1 MSVELLRQRI
11 EDAISSVRQH
21 ENSIIVLKG
30 ISVSAVE
37 PDLAKK
43 IDLDQLTTNKLQYFM
58 RIMKDQ
64 RIIVYEEFL
73 MLYDFILSQFSEVDI
88 ICNNLYMEQYP
99 INLFCNE
106 QTRKGLLIHFS
117 ESEDEDDDTEIGDID
132 KYAEIYIGLR
142 EYRGHLLGAYCDNS
156 FTEDARIR
164 VINLFESSKQELPV
178 VQQEQAFTELLDE
191 ADYIALVSRVLLGQE
206 DEICVQIA
214 NYSGNIERLK
224 SRLAILAENWTD
236 WTSLVIAEP
245 PALPTSFTHRS
256 EYSELLKQYWN
267 HDSFRMLT
275 VYDLNK
281 LREYNQREV
290 VEISQEQIIANL
302 VEQTENCINGRYSRD
317 MFVTAPTGAGK
328 SVMFQIP
335 AIYLAEKYNLLTIV
349 ISPLIG
355 LMNDQV
361 KNLEMKN
368 YRYAKTLNSDISP
381 IVKQEIIERVANSE
395 YHILYISPETLL
407 GRSDVEQLI
416 GDRTIGMIVIDEAH
430 IVTTWG
436 KQFRPDYWYL
446 GDHIRKLRK
455 RQREQKGQSFVIAS
469 FTATAIFRG
478 KEDMYEETINSLYMF
493 EPITYLG
500 YVRRNDIDIRIDKIA
515 KAKNERNE
523 YEMQKFEEIEKLVER
538 ALFTEQK
545 TLIYFPTV
553 ALIERC
559 YEELRAKNKIATVA
573 TYYGTLNKEKKNE
586 SYELFMTGKKLV
598 MLATKA
604 FGMGID
610 IDDIAVVAHF
620 APTGNVCDYVQEIG
634 RAARRPDME
643 GQAYYPYSPRDF
655 RYINQ
660 LHGMSAI
667 RSYQLVEVIRK
678 IVEMYANNLRR
689 AGRSFTKRRNAM
701 LLDAENFSYIFSANS
716 TDEDNSINKVKT
728 ALLIIEKD
736 FTCRIGFS
744 PIVVRPIPLFSKG
757 FFSIDSLTFQK
768 LNKKFHDCAL
778 VINEPKHIYQLN
790 LEKIWR
796 QDYGNISFP
805 QFKYFLYGKKSDDLE
820 FVRDYPMQPAL
831 CVKLIFAE
839 ECQSLFHAVWQA
851 FRNSVHQQLNDGKRV
866 TVKELAKPLLPFY
879 QNSSY
884 RVESIVDVL
893 ISSIDTYRRHVY
905 RGKEWMLKE
914 YPSNGPT
921 KYEFTV
927 AIRSY
932 FSWVEQ
938 SFKKIMDGTEN
949 DMLYLNQNEG
959 NIREISTVLG
969 ILDTLDILS
978 FEMTG
983 GENSQLYIYINQIM
997 SLKQILNAPQFYHN
1011 RILQAVSERHMI
1023 SVKMMTYLFESG
1035 FTSDEIWEQLED
1047 YFLGKVPE
1055 AVIDECRKDDPQF
1068 KI

>member
-1 MSVELLRQRI
+1 MSVELLRKKI
-11 EDAISSVRQH
+11 TDAINATKQH
-21 ENSIIVLKG
+21 QNSIVVLKG
-30 ISVSAVE
+30 IPISAIAPE
-37 PDLAKK
+37 LEEK
-43 IDLDQLTTNKLQYFM
+43 INLDQLTNNKLSYFM
-58 RIMKDQ
+58 QIVADQ

-73 MLYDFILSQFSEVDI
+73 MLSDFILSQFSEVYI

-106 QTRKGLLIHFS
+106 QTRRGLLLHFA
-117 ESEDEDDDTEIGDID
+117 ESEDENDDTEIGDIE
-132 KYAEIYIGLR
+132 KYAEIYVGLR
-142 EYRGHLLGAYCDNS
+142 EYRGHLLGAYCENS
-156 FTEDARIR
+156 FTEDAR
-164 VINLFESSKQELPV
+164 VNEINLFPSSKLELPV
-178 VQQEQAFTELLDE
+178 VPQEQLFTELLDE

-206 DEICVQIA
+206 EEICVRIS
-214 NYSGNIERLK
+214 NYSGNIDKLR
-224 SRLAILAENWTD
+224 SRLAILAENWND
-236 WTSLVIAEP
+236 WTTLFIAEP
-245 PALPTSFTHRS
+245 PALQATFTHRS
-256 EYSELLKQYWN
+256 EYTDLLKRYWN
-267 HDSFRMLT
+267 HDSFRKLS
-275 VYDLNK
+275 VYDTNK
-281 LREYNQREV
+281 LRESNRREV
-290 VEISQEQIIANL
+290 IEISQEQVIANL
-302 VEQTENCINGRYSRD
+302 VEQAENCINGKYSRD

-361 KNLEMKN
+361 KNLELKN

-381 IVKQEIIERVANSE
+381 IVKQEIIERVADGE

-455 RQREQKGQSFVIAS
+455 KQREQKGQSFVIAS

-500 YVRRNDIDIRIDKIA
+500 YVRRNDIDIHIEKIA
-515 KAKNERNE
+515 KLKNERNE
-523 YEMQKFEEIEKLVER
+523 YEMQKFEEVEKLVER
-538 ALFTEQK
+538 ALITEQK
-545 TLIYFPTV
+545 ILVYFPTV

-573 TYYGTLNKEKKNE
+573 TYYGTLNKDQKSE
-586 SYELFMTGKKLV
+586 SYELFLSGKKLV

-634 RAARRPDME
+634 RAARKPNME
-643 GQAYYPYSPRDF
+643 GQAYYPYSTRDF

-689 AGRSFTKRRNAM
+689 AGRSYTKRRNAM

-736 FTCRIGFS
+736 FTSRIGFS

-757 FFSIDSLTFQK
+757 YFSISPSTLQE
-768 LNKKFHDCAL
+768 LNKKYPDCAS
-778 VINEPKHIYQLN
+778 VINDDKHIYQLN
-790 LEKIWR
+790 LEQIW
-796 QDYGNISFP
+796 QKDYRNISFP
-805 QFKYFLYGKKSDDLE
+805 QFKFFLYGKKSDDLT
-820 FVRDYPMQPAL
+820 FVRDFPMHPAL
-831 CVKLIFAE
+831 CVKLVLAE
-839 ECQSLFHAVWQA
+839 DYQSRFHSVWQA
-851 FRNSVHQQLNDGKRV
+851 FRSSVHQQLNDGKRI

-879 QNSSY
+879 QNSAY
-884 RVESIVDVL
+884 RAESVVDVL
-893 ISSIDTYRRHVY
+893 LSSIDTYRRHIY
-905 RGKEWMLKE
+905 RGKEWMFKE
-914 YPSNGPT
+914 YPCNGPT

-932 FSWVEQ
+932 FSWIEQ
-938 SFKKIMDGTEN
+938 FLKKIIEETEA
-949 DMLYLNQNEG
+949 DVMYLKQNE
-959 NIREISTVLG
+959 NNVREISTVLG
-969 ILDTLDILS
+969 VLDTLDVLS

-997 SLKQILNAPQFYHN
+997 SLKQILNAPHLYHN

-1035 FTSDEIWEQLED
+1035 FTSDEIWELLED
-1047 YFLGKVPE
+1047 YFLGKEPE
-1055 AVIDECRKDDPQF
+1055 TVISECRKEDPHF
-1068 KI
+1068 TI